1 MTAVPANENVLRGAA
16 FLMLCALCYAVTGV
30 LVRLASHDFDN
41 ANLVF
46 WRNLTGLLCL
56 LPWLARAGLG
66 ALKTQKLGW
75 HLARTAVGL
84 TAMYLYFYCLANF
97 TLAEAMIFV
106 YSAPV
111 VVPLLAA
118 LFIKEPITRRVYIAV
133 LVGLLGV
140 VCVVKAGT
148 SHFIEMAPAGL
159 ACTLFTAMAFVC
171 VRKLS
176 ATEPAMR
183 VVFYFTFLS
192 TLISLVPFLL
202 NPQLPNGKL
211 WLILAGIG
219 AVNTLAQWFMSKAYG
234 LAPAGK
240 IAPVSYLTVLIA
252 GVFGWALWGEVPD
265 AYAIGGAVLIFASA
279 LLVVKLNRPAQ
290 AGR

>member
-1 MTAVPANENVLRGAA
+1 MNAVPAKENVLRGAL
-16 FLMLCALCYAVTGV
+16 FLALCAMCYALTGV
-30 LVRLASHDFDN
+30 LVRLASHEFDN
-41 ANLVF
+41 NNLVF
-46 WRNLTGLLCL
+46 WRNLTGLMCL

-66 ALKTQKLGW
+66 ALKTQKFGW
-75 HLARTAVGL
+75 HFARTAVGL

-111 VVPLLAA
+111 VVPVLAVLL
-118 LFIKEPITRRVYIAV
+118 IKEPITRRIYIAV
-133 LVGLLGV
+133 LVGLAGV
-140 VCVVKAGT
+140 VCVVKPGT
-148 SHFIEMAPAGL
+148 EHFIAMAPAGL
-159 ACTLFTAMAFVC
+159 ACTLYTALAFVC

-192 TLISLVPFLL
+192 TLISLFPFLF
-202 NPQLPNGKL
+202 NPQLPSGKM

-234 LAPAGK
+234 YAPAGK

-252 GVFGWALWGEVPD
+252 GIFGWLFWNEMPD
-265 AYAIGGAVLIFASA
+265 AYAIGGAILIFSSA
-279 LLVVKLNRPAQ
+279 LLVVKLNRPA
-290 AGR
+290 